1 MAGPH
6 LVWRDEIEVRP
17 NRPQHVVNA
26 EFETSEFDESE
37 SESLSVVSSSLRPH
51 VLYSPWNSPGQ
62 STGVGSPSL
71 LQGISGDWTQV
82 SHIAAGFFTSL
93 ATREPKNTGVGSL
106 SFLQQ
111 IFRTHKSNLGPLL
124 CRWILYQLS
133 YQGSPSEL
141 DICHQTVGRLWR
153 FVRWRITGCPI
164 LCFRKKL
171 YDWRLGVH
179 VLRRSTNYC

>member
-1 MAGPH
+1 MK
-6 LVWRDEIEVRP
+6 LV
-17 NRPQHVVNA
+17 
-26 EFETSEFDESE
+26 SFDESE

-71 LQGISGDWTQV
+71 LQGIFRTQGLNPDLPHCRQIHFA
-82 SHIAAGFFTSL
+82 SRAI
-93 ATREPKNTGVGSL
+93 REPKNTGVGSL

-111 IFRTHKSNLGPLL
+111 IFQTHKSNQGLLL
-124 CRWILYQLS
+124 CRRILYQLS

-141 DICHQTVGRLWR
+141 DICDQTVGRLRR
-153 FVRWRITGCPI
+153 FVRWRITGCSV
-164 LCFRKKL
+164 LRFRKKL

-179 VLRRSTNYC
+179 VLRRKGVYKIIANLGQCKWGIYSFRDVM

>member
-1 MAGPH
+1 MKVKVKVSQLCPALCDPMYCIVHGILQARVLEWVAPPFS
-6 LVWRDEIEVRP
+6 RGS
-17 NRPQHVVNA
+17 
-26 EFETSEFDESE
+26 SEP
-37 SESLSVVSSSLRPH
+37 R
-51 VLYSPWNSPGQ
+51 
-62 STGVGSPSL
+62 
-71 LQGISGDWTQV
+71 DWTQV

-111 IFRTHKSNLGPLL
+111 IFRTHKLNPSPLL